1 MSQKC
6 ACDEFNDSDCD
17 ENLWKTQRNCDTES
31 ENSVDND
38 YDELHQISLG
48 VCVLEPLLQY
58 LKFIDQSLEINT
70 CHFIQVI

>member
-1 MSQKC
+1 MSQKR
-6 ACDEFNDSDCD
+6 AHDESNDLNCD
-17 ENLWKTQRNCDTES
+17 ENLWETQRDCDMKS

-38 YDELHQISLG
+38 YNELCQISLG
-48 VCVLEPLLQY
+48 VCVLESLLRY